1 MLDTEREEQLLQ
13 VLLLLKEESQ
23 RLVRR
28 HKEIQEEFDCVVHEL
43 YVLRRKRRVREG
55 REIFSRLDNVALLMP
70 RSAGGATR
78 RSITQIFLHRK
89 PQAKLRRI
97 ADVD

>member
-70 RSAGGATR
+70 RSAGGGDAKVDNANISTPEAPGEASKDR
-78 RSITQIFLHRK
+78 RR
-89 PQAKLRRI
+89 
-97 ADVD
+97 